1 MIPANRKNRNLRR
14 RQNNCPNN
22 IKYNQ
27 PPEVRNEPNCVVK
40 NEPKKNTNKDPLN
53 MNGRS
58 LSDILKSQ
66 ITHEI
71 DAESKNKTEKVV
83 EKTKV
88 KEPEKVE
95 ETKAKETKTEETKA
109 KKTKTEETKA
119 EETKAE
125 KTKAEKTKS
134 EETKTEETKEVKEK
148 KAELKLYDNSKAEE
162 HSMLVEWDIEE
173 LGKYDRIAIYQHQ
186 RFHDTHYLQI
196 FNVKENTGK
205 YIFKGLVDGCYDVRL
220 LNWNTRYKNI
230 PIIDCY
236 LGEKVDIKVEIPKDV
251 YPPILK
257 VLIPGKSITDKND
270 YVAIYNKSEHSNE
283 FNKSLMVC
291 YMNKAKFVN
300 ENETNEDAMKYVQF
314 DLKNM
319 IGDYIV
325 KYFHYNSTSML
336 HGNVYSGICE
346 FSVENY
352 NKLDVEIDKEN
363 KKITINWRI
372 YTIEPNNSQWIGI
385 CDENNKLRHYEYVC
399 YHKYDNDS
407 KMKGTVIIENN
418 KFTEA
423 FFADPKELEKKE
435 EVKDEK
441 KAEMEKTIEEEKTD
455 DKAEKTW
462 KVKFYNKGMFMSSKL
477 MEIPI
482 NRINC

>member
-1 MIPANRKNRNLRR
+1 MIPANRKNRNQRR
-14 RQNNCPNN
+14 KQNNCPNN

-27 PPEVRNEPNCVVK
+27 PPEVRNEPNREIK
-40 NEPKKNTNKDPLN
+40 NESKKDMNKDPLN
-53 MNGRS
+53 MKGRS

-71 DAESKNKTEKVV
+71 DAESKNKVV
-83 EKTKV
+83 KPVETV

-95 ETKAKETKTEETKA
+95 ETKTEET
-109 KKTKTEETKA
+109 ETN
-119 EETKAE
+119 E
-125 KTKAEKTKS
+125 
-134 EETKTEETKEVKEK
+134 EVKEK
-148 KAELKLYDNSKAEE
+148 KAELKLYDNSKEEE
-162 HSMLVEWDIEE
+162 HSMLVEWNIEE

-205 YIFKGLVDGCYDVRL
+205 YVFKGLVDGCYDVRL
-220 LNWNTRYKNI
+220 LNWNTRYENI
-230 PIIDCY
+230 PIVDCY
-236 LGEKVDIKVEIPKDV
+236 LGEKVDIKVEIPKDI
-251 YPPILK
+251 YPPVLK
-257 VLIPGKSITDKND
+257 VYIPGKAITNKSD

-283 FNKSLMVC
+283 FGKSLMVC

-325 KYFHYNSTSML
+325 KYFHYNSTSMIR
-336 HGNVYSGICE
+336 GNVYSGITE

-363 KKITINWRI
+363 KKITVNWRI
-372 YTIEPNNSQWIGI
+372 YTIEPNNGQWIGI
-385 CDENNKLRHYEYVC
+385 CDEKNKLRHFEYVC

-441 KAEMEKTIEEEKTD
+441 KAEIEKTIEEEKTD

-482 NRINC
+482 NRITC

>member
-1 MIPANRKNRNLRR
+1 MIPANRKNRNQRQK
-14 RQNNCPNN
+14 QNNCSNN

-27 PPEVRNEPNCVVK
+27 PSEVRNEQNREIK
-40 NEPKKNTNKDPLN
+40 NESKKDINKDPLN
-53 MNGRS
+53 MKGRS
-58 LSDILKSQ
+58 LSDIIKSQ

-71 DAESKNKTEKVV
+71 DTESKNKIEKPV
-83 EKTKV
+83 KTV
-88 KEPEKVE
+88 KEPEKIE
-95 ETKAKETKTEETKA
+95 DTETKE
-109 KKTKTEETKA
+109 
-119 EETKAE
+119 
-125 KTKAEKTKS
+125 
-134 EETKTEETKEVKEK
+134 EVKEK
-148 KAELKLYDNSKAEE
+148 KAELKLYDNSNEEE
-162 HSMLVEWDIEE
+162 HSMLVEWNIEE

-186 RFHDTHYLQI
+186 RYHDTHYLQI
-196 FNVKENTGK
+196 FNVKKNTGK
-205 YIFKGLVDGCYDVRL
+205 YVFKGLVDGCYDVRL
-220 LNWNTRYKNI
+220 LNWSIRYENI
-230 PIIDCY
+230 PIVDCY
-236 LGEKVDIKVEIPKDV
+236 LGEKVDIKVEIPEDI
-251 YPPILK
+251 YPPVLK
-257 VLIPGKSITDKND
+257 VLIPGKSITNKND

-283 FNKSLMVC
+283 FSKSIMVC

-300 ENETNEDAMKYVQF
+300 ENETNEDDMKYVQF

-325 KYFHYNSTSML
+325 KYFHYNSTSMFC
-336 HGNVYSGICE
+336 GNVYSGICD

-372 YTIEPNNSQWIGI
+372 YTIEPNNNQWIGI
-385 CDENNKLRHYEYVC
+385 CDEKNKLRHYEYVC

-423 FFADPKELEKKE
+423 FFKNEEAEKKE
-435 EVKDEK
+435 DDKDEK
-441 KAEMEKTIEEEKTD
+441 KDEIEKTIEEEKIDYKT
-455 DKAEKTW
+455 EKTW

-482 NRINC
+482 NRITC